1 LAVHNI
7 RRDTGGEVRKEMGTI
22 KQEITWD
29 LGPEI
34 ITNPNPNSWG
44 RRNFSLY
51 IEGSYGY
58 DGEKK
63 YEQSKQFILVNK
75 KNTRKMRAFA
85 IRNFTEMVAF
95 EYSCSY
101 GYAQKCIVG
110 LTDKDTL
117 ASYTNLLIADAIDQF
132 N

>member
-1 LAVHNI
+1 M
-7 RRDTGGEVRKEMGTI
+7 RKEMGTI

>member
-1 LAVHNI
+1 
-7 RRDTGGEVRKEMGTI
+7 MGTI

-34 ITNPNPNSWG
+34 ITKPNPNSWG

-75 KNTRKMRAFA
+75 NNIRKMRAFA

-110 LTDKDTL
+110 LADKDIL

-132 N
+132 VDDRTCGIHIK